1 MDKMKKLIS
10 KNDEKNQ
17 ASVDGDAKKIVVSI
31 DGIKIRLGKEC
42 RMPKCAQNTNF
53 AWILKKKTGGFICK
67 NERKWTK
74 SDFLLVKNRGSRK
87 KK

>member
-1 MDKMKKLIS
+1 MDEMRNLIS

-42 RMPKCAQNTNF
+42 RMPKCAQNTDF
-53 AWILKKKTGGFICK
+53 AWILKKNGGVYMQK
-67 NERKWTK
+67 
-74 SDFLLVKNRGSRK
+74 
-87 KK
+87 

>member
-1 MDKMKKLIS
+1 MDEMRNLIS

-53 AWILKKKTGGFICK
+53 AWILKKKRGGLYAK
-67 NERKWTK
+67 MRENGQN
-74 SDFLLVKNRGSRK
+74 VKFN
-87 KK
+87 